1 MIIMLTKARLV
12 YCSLVAAALVV
23 AGCTKTE
30 DRKQESG
37 DRSQNSGSSTQEA
50 VAPVLQ
56 EAAKPSALPP
66 VPPDINVSTQA
77 LPPVPPDINVSTQA
91 SPSAVATD
99 APNSQWTVPAGWQER
114 PSSAMNRAT
123 FVVKGDDNQAAEVA
137 VSSLPG
143 EAGELTANVN
153 RWRGQIGLGPL
164 GPDAVAAITADV
176 DIDGMKVTLVDF
188 QTDTAPAG
196 KTHSQGMIVAILT
209 HEGNSWFFQMTGD
222 AQLVGAQKEE
232 LLQFVKSMKF

>member
-77 LPPVPPDINVSTQA
+77 

-143 EAGELTANVN
+143 EAGELPANVN

-196 KTHSQGMIVAILT
+196 KTHPQGMIVAILT